1 MKKIIGISLAS
12 LLIISCGGNN
22 ATNNANANASP
33 KTNGNVANNA
43 VNTNTTSA
51 NTTNTNTV
59 NANKPANATAT
70 KPAVES
76 GPKRIA
82 FGAGK
87 SESTENL
94 TLAAGESKQFV
105 VGAKT
110 AQILMIDAESI
121 DAKIS
126 LIKGKVA
133 KEATLEE
140 PGHYDT
146 TLLENGDF
154 VFEVKNASKSELKT
168 SIKIII
174 GGTHESDR

>member
-1 MKKIIGISLAS
+1 MKKIIGVSLAS

-22 ATNNANANASP
+22 ATNNATANAPP
-33 KTNGNVANNA
+33 KTNGNIASNA

-59 NANKPANATAT
+59 NTNKPANAATAAT

-76 GPKRIA
+76 SPKRIA

-110 AQILMIDAESI
+110 AQVLMIDAESI
-121 DAKIS
+121 DANAVHGS
-126 LIKGKVA
+126 
-133 KEATLEE
+133 
-140 PGHYDT
+140 DS
-146 TLLENGDF
+146 LENANQEIEF
-154 VFEVKNASKSELKT
+154 FF
-168 SIKIII
+168 
-174 GGTHESDR
+174 

>member
-1 MKKIIGISLAS
+1 MKKIVGISLAS

-22 ATNNANANASP
+22 STNTNATASP

-51 NTTNTNTV
+51 NTTNTNTA
-59 NANKPANATAT
+59 NANKPVNATAT
-70 KPAVES
+70 KPAES

-105 VGAKT
+105 IGAKT

-154 VFEVKNASKSELKT
+154 VFEVKNTSKSELKT

-174 GGTHESDR
+174 SGTHESDR